1 MKVTMC
7 AQTSVIFYSVPLQV
21 MLSQG
26 NYTLA
31 KALTSRYQKDV
42 SMLLSFH
49 PLQRNHSNL
58 FICYSFGK
66 LQCIE
71 FLPLKGFTSVK
82 PSGDSSSFQIYF
94 NSYQLYCPA
103 PILLCGLNNIQI
115 SMSQVSL
122 SLKFLFVQS
131 CFYKVPNIIV
141 KLIQTVSALE
151 DLNRVPK
158 FCVQTC
164 Y

>member
-1 MKVTMC
+1 MKVTLC

-58 FICYSFGK
+58 FICYSFRK

-122 SLKFLFVQS
+122 SLNFFLFS
-131 CFYKVPNIIV
+131 LAFIKCPTLLSN
-141 KLIQTVSALE
+141 
-151 DLNRVPK
+151 
-158 FCVQTC
+158 
-164 Y
+164 